1 MFPQP
6 YIMKRAAFVLQ
17 ERGRRGVEGVLLIL
31 SAEHMLQKM
40 RLKEAAEL
48 HRKEQL
54 EKLTGQ
60 GSVYILSSLI
70 TI

>member
-6 YIMKRAAFVLQ
+6 FRMKRAAFVLQ
-17 ERGRRGVEGVLLIL
+17 EKTGAGGVILIL

-40 RLKEAAEL
+40 CLKEAAEL
-48 HRKEQL
+48 LREEQL

-60 GSVYILSSLI
+60 GSVYILSFLI